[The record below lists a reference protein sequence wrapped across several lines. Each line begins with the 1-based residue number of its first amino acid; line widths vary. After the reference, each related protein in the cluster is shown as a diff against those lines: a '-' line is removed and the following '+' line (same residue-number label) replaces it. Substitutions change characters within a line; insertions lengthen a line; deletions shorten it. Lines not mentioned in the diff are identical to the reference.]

1 METILA
7 NVAVWGL
14 GFALFNL
21 LLTVDRVARDST
33 MPKATRAA
41 VIIGGAILVAYAA
54 GIGVFALQL
63 LLAGGTGAVPEMSA
77 STG

>member
-21 LLTVDRVARDST
+21 LLTVDRVAHDTT

-41 VIIGGAILVAYAA
+41 AIIGGTILVAYAV
-54 GIGVFALQL
+54 GIGIFALNL
-63 LLAGGTGAVPEMSA
+63 LLAGGTGTMPEMPPA
-77 STG
+77 Q

>member
-14 GFALFNL
+14 GFALLNL
-21 LLTVDRVARDST
+21 IITVDRVMHDPERSQ
-33 MPKATRAA
+33 PIKVA
-41 VIIGGAILVAYAA
+41 VIIVSAVLISYAL

-63 LLAGGTGAVPEMSA
+63 LLAGGTGAVPEMPA